1 MWSLQNQKASRE
13 KELCESE
20 VYENL
25 VTQSWQIIQCMGN
38 RWTINTFWCNL
49 KTTELARPQ
58 SLQLFSPILGR
69 SENTDC
75 RGRMTEM
82 YQLNLVII
90 IKKIFVCLLHSQIL
104 ITFVHP
110 RLKHCWAACNSFTH
124 RRMNESQFR
133 LIKSIHFFQAD
144 YVEPNCNGKQVNAL
158 LFWFF
163 LVYLVY
169 RTGIRTRDLSIMSLF
184 HYQ

>member
-110 RLKHCWAACNSFTH
+110 KLKHCWAACNSFTH

-133 LIKSIHFFQAD
+133 LIKSIHFFR
-144 YVEPNCNGKQVNAL
+144 L
-158 LFWFF
+158 
-163 LVYLVY
+163 
-169 RTGIRTRDLSIMSLF
+169 TTSSLIAMANS
-184 HYQ
+184 